1 MIQLYGLQK
10 IQASVARRDPR
21 TGEKI
26 NKLRKS
32 YENKVKALG
41 LEGRN
46 KATQNKNELWGLLH
60 PDWSQEVEPGVT
72 AWQALKGNGNA
83 QLGDKVA
90 EREVFD
96 RLSRAFDMRPGR
108 LPAKEHKEFQ
118 SMLGLDEPGAGVKM
132 GMAKAPNGPVSAIA
146 KTAPA
151 AQNWNSAPVSPGDAA
166 SRPERSNKRRRY
178 DDSSFEGYK
187 EAYED
192 DGYSTG
198 GSNAKRQKRKVG
210 VRSPGFFAEEQ
221 QMQMGAVRL

>member
-1 MIQLYGLQK
+1 MN
-10 IQASVARRDPR
+10 V
-21 TGEKI
+21 
-26 NKLRKS
+26 
-32 YENKVKALG
+32 
-41 LEGRN
+41 
-46 KATQNKNELWGLLH
+46 
-60 PDWSQEVEPGVT
+60 
-72 AWQALKGNGNA
+72 WQATKRSGNA
-83 QLGDKVA
+83 QLGDKAA

-96 RLSRAFDMRPGR
+96 RLSKAFDLHPGR
-108 LPAKEHKEFQ
+108 LPPKEHKEYQ

-132 GMAKAPNGPVSAIA
+132 GMAKAPNGPVGAIA

-151 AQNWNSAPVSPGDAA
+151 AQNWNSAPVSPGDSTA
-166 SRPERSNKRRRY
+166 RPERSNKRRRY

-210 VRSPGFFAEEQ
+210 IQAPGHLAEKQ

>member
-1 MIQLYGLQK
+1 M
-10 IQASVARRDPR
+10 ARRDPQ

-46 KATQNKNELWGLLH
+46 KATQNNNELWGLLH
-60 PDWSQEVEPGVT
+60 PDWNQEVEPGVT
-72 AWQALKGNGNA
+72 VWQAAKRSGNA

-96 RLSRAFDMRPGR
+96 KLSKAFDLRPGR
-108 LPAKEHKEFQ
+108 LPPKEHKEYQ

-132 GMAKAPNGPVSAIA
+132 GMAKAPNGPLSAIA

-151 AQNWNSAPVSPGDAA
+151 AQIRSPVPASPGDSAA
-166 SRPERSNKRRRY
+166 RPERSNKRRRY

-198 GSNAKRQKRKVG
+198 GSNAKRQKRKVS
-210 VRSPGFFAEEQ
+210 VQTPGFFAEEKQ
-221 QMQMGAVRL
+221 LQMGAVRL